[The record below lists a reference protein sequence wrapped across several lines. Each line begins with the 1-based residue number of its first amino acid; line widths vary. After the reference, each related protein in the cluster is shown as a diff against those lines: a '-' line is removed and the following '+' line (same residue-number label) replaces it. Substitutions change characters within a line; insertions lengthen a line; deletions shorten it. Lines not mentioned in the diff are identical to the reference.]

1 MVLRF
6 PLTLK
11 SRKRKMEIQGKG
23 KKKKTGK
30 EKRGIQG
37 FLLVF
42 PVFLGGKRRKRVQ
55 IREKKGS
62 NERKKGIKWQ
72 EMLEFPGKVPGKCC
86 GSSRIVIPIP
96 ACSSPGA
103 FHVPG
108 ALIPTFPRLDF

>member
-11 SRKRKMEIQGKG
+11 SRKRKMEIQGKE
-23 KKKKTGK
+23 KKKTGK

-72 EMLEFPGKVPGKCC
+72 EMLGRCL
-86 GSSRIVIPIP
+86 GSAV
-96 ACSSPGA
+96 GA
-103 FHVPG
+103 AG
-108 ALIPTFPRLDF
+108 L